1 LRKRRVARLERT
13 LIVQLDSGPLLA
25 PGECQQEALSCAH
38 KSRRPAIGDE
48 QDSATIAPGAS
59 FQVVADLG
67 PRIGY
72 VQGCTRKEHPSAA
85 LAREI
90 AMKAI
95 VQVRYGSADVL
106 RLRDIDKPVPRND
119 EVLIRVHAAAVN
131 IGDWHLLRGVPYA
144 MRLGSGVRKPRRQIP
159 GLDVAGEV
167 EAAGENVNQFRP
179 GDEVFGWC
187 KGAFAEYACAAESNL
202 LPKPANLTFGQSAA
216 VGGSAFT
223 ALAAI
228 RDQGKVRPGQR
239 VLINGASG
247 GVGTFAVQIAKSFG
261 ANVIGVCSTNNTDM
275 VRSIGADQVID
286 YTKDDFSQTVP
297 PCDVMLDLVGTRSLS
312 DCLRVLT
319 SRGTYVVV
327 GVRDMGRWFGLG
339 RQAKALLLSPFV
351 RQRMR
356 VFVVRHNREDL
367 AVLKKLVEAGKIG
380 PVLERRYALG
390 DVPDALRHQGE
401 GHTRGKL
408 VIGTDGAPDS

>member
-1 LRKRRVARLERT
+1 
-13 LIVQLDSGPLLA
+13 
-25 PGECQQEALSCAH
+25 
-38 KSRRPAIGDE
+38 
-48 QDSATIAPGAS
+48 
-59 FQVVADLG
+59 
-67 PRIGY
+67 
-72 VQGCTRKEHPSAA
+72 
-85 LAREI
+85 
-90 AMKAI
+90 MKAI
-95 VQVRYGSADVL
+95 VQVRYGSTDVL
-106 RLRDIDKPVPRND
+106 GLTDMDQPVHRND
-119 EVLIRVHAAAVN
+119 EVRIRVHAAAVN
-131 IGDWHLLRGVPYA
+131 IGDWHLMRGVPYV
-144 MRLGSGVRKPRRQIP
+144 MRLATGVRKPRRKIP
-159 GLDVAGEV
+159 GHDVAGEV
-167 EAAGENVNQFRP
+167 EAAGENVKQFRP

-202 LPKPANLTFGQSAA
+202 LLKPANLTFEQSAA
-216 VGGSAFT
+216 VGDSAFT
-223 ALAAI
+223 ALAAV
-228 RDQGKVRPGQR
+228 RDQGKVQPGQR

-261 ANVIGVCSTNNTDM
+261 ATVIGVCSTNNTDL

-286 YTKDDFSQTVP
+286 YTKDDFSQAVQ

-319 SRGTYVVV
+319 PRGTYVVV

-339 RQAKALLLSPFV
+339 RQAKALSLSPFV

-356 VFVVRHNREDL
+356 LFVVRRNREDL

-380 PVLERRYALG
+380 PVLDRRYALG
-390 DVPDALRHQGE
+390 DAPEALRHQGE

>member
-1 LRKRRVARLERT
+1 V
-13 LIVQLDSGPLLA
+13 
-25 PGECQQEALSCAH
+25 
-38 KSRRPAIGDE
+38 
-48 QDSATIAPGAS
+48 
-59 FQVVADLG
+59 
-67 PRIGY
+67 
-72 VQGCTRKEHPSAA
+72 
-85 LAREI
+85 AREI

-95 VQVRYGSADVL
+95 VQVRYGSTDAL
-106 RLRDIDKPVPRND
+106 QLKDIDKPVPKDD

-144 MRLGSGVRKPRRQIP
+144 MRLVSGVRKPRRQIP
-159 GLDVAGEV
+159 GLDVAGQV
-167 EAAGENVNQFRP
+167 EAAGENVKQFRA
-179 GDEVFGWC
+179 GDKVFGWC

-202 LPKPANLTFGQSAA
+202 LPKPANLTFEQSAA
-216 VGGSAFT
+216 VGDSAFT
-223 ALAAI
+223 ALAAV
-228 RDQGKVRPGQR
+228 RDQGKVQPGQR

-261 ANVIGVCSTNNTDM
+261 ANMICVCSTNNADM

-286 YTKDDFSQTVP
+286 YTKDDFSQTVQ

-319 SRGTYVVV
+319 PRGTYVVV

-356 VFVVRHNREDL
+356 VFVVRHD
-367 AVLKKLVEAGKIG
+367 
-380 PVLERRYALG
+380 
-390 DVPDALRHQGE
+390 
-401 GHTRGKL
+401 
-408 VIGTDGAPDS
+408 